1 MSDDFER
8 KLREHLQHEASQVP
22 QLPRPLRGRIR
33 DAVQPRR
40 GFSMRAPQLA
50 FAAAAG
56 VLAGALFFGVRNEQ
70 VIINALPAGIRQLI
84 QPTPT
89 PQPFVCTDRSGG
101 NQSVSTQV
109 TNIRWARHDGY
120 DRIVVDFSSGIPSYD
135 LTRQPTSDFVQDPSG
150 QPMTLDGSAGV
161 KLILRNTDGSPSLP
175 RDSKPGFPALRELA
189 QLGAFEGVLTYG
201 VGLSSPTCERVMELS
216 GPPRLVI
223 DFATSGPAPSASPT
237 PTLAPSATA
246 LGPFACLDHSG
257 GTVGPPLQL
266 AAIRTAHQP
275 GYDRIVFEFS
285 SSGGVAAV
293 PPYEVTRQSS
303 THFVKDPS
311 GQPVTLK
318 GSYGLRVV
326 LRNTTAHGTYQSST
340 DLTPGLPVLEE
351 AAQLGDFEGVNS
363 WGLGL
368 TRSSCVRVLE
378 LSNPTRLVIDI
389 QTP

>member
-8 KLREHLQHEASQVP
+8 KLREHLHHEASQVP
-22 QLPRPLRGRIR
+22 QFPRPLRGRIR
-33 DAVQPRR
+33 DAIQPRR

-101 NQSVSTQV
+101 NPNVSTQV
-109 TNIRWARHDGY
+109 TNIRWARHDGF
-120 DRIVVDFSSGIPSYD
+120 DRVVVDFSSGIPSYD
-135 LTRQPTSDFVQDPSG
+135 LTRQPTADFVQDPSG
-150 QPMTLDGSAGV
+150 QPVTLDGSAGV

-189 QLGAFEGVLTYG
+189 QLGAFEGVLSYG
-201 VGLSSPTCERVMELS
+201 MGLSSTTCERVMELS
-216 GPPRLVI
+216 GPARLVI
-223 DFATSGPAPSASPT
+223 DFATSGPAPSASAT

-246 LGPFACLDHSG
+246 LGQFQCIDASG
-257 GTVGPPLQL
+257 GTDAGPVQL
-266 AAIRTAHQP
+266 KTIRTAHQP

-285 SSGGVAAV
+285 PGTGRV
-293 PPYEVTRQSS
+293 PPYTVTRQSS

-326 LRNTTAHGTYQSST
+326 LRNTTAHGTYAGST
-340 DLTPGLPVLEE
+340 DLTPGLPVLQE
-351 AAQLGDFEGVNS
+351 AMQLGDFEGVNS

-368 TRSSCVRVLE
+368 TGSSCVRVLE

>member
-8 KLREHLQHEASQVP
+8 RLRDHLHNEAAQVP
-22 QLPRPLRGRIR
+22 QLPRELRGRIR
-33 DAVQPRR
+33 NGVQPRR

-101 NQSVSTQV
+101 NPSVSTQV
-109 TNIRWARHDGY
+109 TDIRWARHDGY
-120 DRIVVDFSSGIPSYD
+120 DRVVVDFSSGIPSYD
-135 LTRQPTSDFVQDPSG
+135 LTRQPTANFVQDPSG
-150 QPMTLDGSAGV
+150 QPVALDGSAGV
-161 KLILRNTDGSPSLP
+161 KLILRNTDGSPSLAP
-175 RDSKPGFPALRELA
+175 DSKPEFPALREVT
-189 QLGAFEGVLTYG
+189 QLGAFEGVLSYG
-201 VGLSSPTCERVMELS
+201 MGLAAPTCDRVLELS

-223 DFATSGPAPSASPT
+223 DFATSGPAPSASAT

-246 LGPFACLDHSG
+246 LGQFQCVDASG
-257 GTVGPPLQL
+257 GKDAGQVQL
-266 AAIRTAHQP
+266 KAIRTAHQP
-275 GYDRIVFEFS
+275 GYDRIVYEFS
-285 SSGGVAAV
+285 PSTGAV
-293 PPYEVTRQSS
+293 PPYTVTRQSS

-311 GQPVTLK
+311 GQPVTLR
-318 GSYGLRVV
+318 GSYGLRLV
-326 LRNTTAHGTYQSST
+326 LRNTTAYGAYQGSS
-340 DLTPGLPVLEE
+340 DLTPGLPALLE

-368 TRSSCVRVLE
+368 ARNSCMRVLE